1 MSYKIYKHT
10 TPDGLI
16 YIGRTGM
23 KPEYR
28 WNNGKGYKNHELFFD
43 AIVKHGWNN
52 ITHEILEEVET
63 IEEATEKEQHYIRL
77 YQSHVP
83 GKGFNIQSP
92 NPDHKKMRK
101 VFVCE
106 ETGEVFENLKQASQA
121 VNVCVSAIS

>member
-16 YIGRTGM
+16 YIGRTGR

-43 AIVKHGWNN
+43 AIIKHGWSN
-52 ITHEILEEVET
+52 IAHEILEEVET
-63 IEEATEKEQHYIRL
+63 IEEAAEREQYYIRL
-77 YQSHVP
+77 YQSHIP
-83 GKGFNIQSP
+83 GKGFNIVIP
-92 NPDHKKMRK
+92 NPNHKKMKK

-121 VNVCVSAIS
+121 ANVCVSAIS